1 MTERQIHIASVVP
14 VAFIAVAF
22 GYHPIVAIPL
32 LAGVVLPDVDAV
44 AERFH
49 RSWVFHTL
57 LIPSTVYVLL
67 DRIGALTQG
76 STVAINF
83 VALGMAIHL
92 VADFVYPR
100 EMTHSGA
107 GWPVRPVL
115 ISSPWGLL
123 WLGVAW
129 TAQWFGYIAPVFIPW
144 LVGYSA

>member
-1 MTERQIHIASVVP
+1 VTERQIHIASVVP